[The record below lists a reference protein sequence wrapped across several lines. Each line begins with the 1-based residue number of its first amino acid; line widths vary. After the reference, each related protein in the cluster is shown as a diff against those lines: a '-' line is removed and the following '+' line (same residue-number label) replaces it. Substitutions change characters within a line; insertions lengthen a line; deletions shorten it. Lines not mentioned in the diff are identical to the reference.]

1 MKSKAS
7 DKKEPAGREPV
18 SHAPAGRKPARKK
31 EIDKA
36 DIEIMMDVEFL
47 VSVIVA
53 IGEVANITGVPQRKI
68 RYWDEKGLIEPVDKS
83 STYRQYDY
91 LNIKKIVLIQEMLDE
106 GYTLDT
112 ASKKVNERCARIAGV
127 FKRLSALKNQ
137 EKK

>member
-1 MKSKAS
+1 MNCHIIAIDMK
-7 DKKEPAGREPV
+7 R
-18 SHAPAGRKPARKK
+18 K

-36 DIEIMMDVEFL
+36 DLDILMDVEFL

-68 RYWDEKGLIEPVDKS
+68 RYWDEKGLIEPVDKT

-91 LNIKKIVLIQEMLDE
+91 LNIKKIVLIQELLDE

-112 ASKKVNERCARIAGV
+112 ASKKVNERFVKVADV
-127 FKRLSALKNQ
+127 FKRVCALNNQ
-137 EKK
+137 QKG

>member
-1 MKSKAS
+1 MDCHTIAIDMK
-7 DKKEPAGREPV
+7 
-18 SHAPAGRKPARKK
+18 KK

-36 DIEIMMDVEFL
+36 DLDILMDVEFL

-68 RYWDEKGLIEPVDKS
+68 RYWDEKGLIEPVDKT

-91 LNIKKIVLIQEMLDE
+91 LNIKKIVLIQELLDE

-112 ASKKVNERCARIAGV
+112 ASKKVNERFVKVADV
-127 FKRLSALKNQ
+127 FKRVCALKNQ
-137 EKK
+137 PKE

>member
-1 MKSKAS
+1 MKSKA
-7 DKKEPAGREPV
+7 
-18 SHAPAGRKPARKK
+18 
-31 EIDKA
+31 IDKA

-112 ASKKVNERCARIAGV
+112 ASKKVNERCTRIAGV